1 MSKKDLEFSMHDD
14 QVTLSADLLKL
25 MRWITK
31 HNPHGLKRL
40 IDKAVARGLAKHEK
54 GNLETDISNFF
65 MLMELLLDEALH
77 KQGLKNA
84 LQKDTLSCINRI
96 DTTGLDAAT
105 VQGSLENATSRIQS
119 QPNANPNKVLMKELL
134 KRWKPNKKQ
143 MH

>member
-1 MSKKDLEFSMHDD
+1 MSKKEVEFSIHDD

-25 MRWITK
+25 MRWITR

-40 IDKAVARGLAKHEK
+40 IDKAVTRGLASSEK
-54 GNLETDISNFF
+54 GNLESDISNFF

-77 KQGLKNA
+77 KQGLKHA
-84 LQKDTLSCINRI
+84 LQKDTFACINRI
-96 DTTGLDAAT
+96 DTTGLDVAI
-105 VQGSLENATSRIQS
+105 VQGSLENATSQIQS
-119 QPNANPNKVLMKELL
+119 QPKANPSKLLMKELL